1 MPLTLIITECGLEL
15 IPKKIRTHS
24 AVKRNFSKKLYASQL
39 LDTAI
44 HHSAMTK
51 LSDSNK
57 RGRPDILH
65 LCLLNALGSILN
77 KTGNLELYFHTYKD
91 RIFKLNP
98 EIRISKN
105 YNRFKGLMANLL
117 IDGVIKADNKIL
129 INEIKN
135 SEIGIQE
142 RDIMVISEKV
152 IANSISTGASSCS
165 SQILIKSISRS
176 LIGH

>member
-129 INEIKN
+129 INEINQPFKPHN
-135 SEIGIQE
+135 
-142 RDIMVISEKV
+142 
-152 IANSISTGASSCS
+152 NSI
-165 SQILIKSISRS
+165 
-176 LIGH
+176 